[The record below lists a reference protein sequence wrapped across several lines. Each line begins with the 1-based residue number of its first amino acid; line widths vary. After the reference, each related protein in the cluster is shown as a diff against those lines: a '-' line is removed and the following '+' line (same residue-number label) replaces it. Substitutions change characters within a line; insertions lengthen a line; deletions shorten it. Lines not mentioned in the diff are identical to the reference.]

1 MNTYLYTPYVAFLQ
15 KHFDHKMQKLPIDA
29 GCTCPVRDGHLSHG
43 GCAFC
48 NACSFV
54 PPCSASA
61 ADIKEQVARGKNFF
75 KRKQGNKPCSYLAY
89 FQSGTNTYASPK
101 EMLPLFD
108 AALNSQGI
116 EGLVLA
122 TRPDC
127 MSDEW
132 VETLLQLS
140 QRTFVLVELGV
151 ESTND
156 EVLLRMNRGHDTAC
170 SIRAIERLHEVG
182 LPVCAHLIIGLPGET
197 RDSMLCQTDVVN
209 ELSVEVIKLHQLQYL
224 RGSRLG
230 SAYMASPERFHVL
243 QVEEYV
249 MLVADYVERL
259 SPTIAIERFV
269 SQSPAGQLIAPRWG
283 LKNDTITHMIERE
296 LMQRGTRQGSSIPP
310 TLENVAQI

>member
-1 MNTYLYTPYVAFLQ
+1 MTPLLYTPYVAFLQ

-29 GCTCPVRDGHLSHG
+29 GCTCPVRDGHLSHD

-54 PPCSASA
+54 PPCSTSA
-61 ADIKEQVARGKNFF
+61 ADIKEQIARGKDFF
-75 KRKQGNKPCSYLAY
+75 KRKQGNKPCGFLAY
-89 FQSGTNTYASPK
+89 FQSGTNTYAAPQ

-108 AALNSQGI
+108 AALNCQRV

-127 MSDEW
+127 MSNEW
-132 VETLLQLS
+132 VETLQQLS

-170 SIRAIERLHEVG
+170 SIRAVERLHEVG
-182 LPVCAHLIIGLPGET
+182 LPVCAHLIIGLPDET
-197 RDSMLCQTDVVN
+197 RHSTLQQADVMN
-209 ELSVEVIKLHQLQYL
+209 KLQVEVIKLHQLQYL

-243 QVEEYV
+243 QLEAYV
-249 MLVADYVERL
+249 TLVADYVERL

-296 LMQRGTRQGSSIPP
+296 LMQRGTRQGSSMLP
-310 TLENVAQI
+310 TFENVAQI